1 MAEIATIAR
10 PYAEAVFSLAKE
22 TKSLPAWSSA
32 LAFVQAVNMDP
43 EMQRLATDPAF
54 GKDKLVKLFLDVCG
68 QQLDPD
74 ASRFLQVVIQANRLD
89 VLPEIIAQ
97 FEALKASESGIKEAG
112 VVSAYPLDA
121 TQVAALT
128 AKLSS
133 RFGGTMNV
141 TLHVDPE
148 IIGGLIITVGDEVY
162 DASVRGKLQDMA
174 NTLNR

>member
-32 LAFVQAVNMDP
+32 LALVQAVNVDP
-43 EMQRLATDPAF
+43 EMRRLATDPAF
-54 GKDKLVKLFLDVCG
+54 GKDKLIKLFLDVCG
-68 QQLDPD
+68 QQLGPD
-74 ASRFLQVVIQANRLD
+74 ASRFLQVLIHANRLD
-89 VLPEIIAQ
+89 ALPEIIAQ
-97 FEALKASESGIKEAG
+97 FEVLRACENGVKEAS

-128 AKLSS
+128 ARLSS
-133 RFGGTMNV
+133 RFGGTIDV
-141 TLHVDPE
+141 TQHVDPE
-148 IIGGLIITVGDEVY
+148 IIGGLIITIGDEVY